1 MSDIKNIINNIL
13 NDREPLNE
21 YDEETVEDTAKDAN
35 KSAMQAMMDKKK
47 ALKAQM
53 EKLDQDI
60 LAAKMKTEDHKPGE
74 DEEYDYEGSMAK
86 TQLCQIHQAA
96 TKMMKEIED
105 NENLPEWVQSKIAVA
120 CDYMIK
126 VASYLDAKDEQ
137 HDDEKE
143 MEAMPPAPASAPSM
157 DMPKKITPFE
167 PKPIS
172 LGRKMMGFSMG
183 DPQPSSGGDF

>member
-1 MSDIKNIINNIL
+1 
-13 NDREPLNE
+13 
-21 YDEETVEDTAKDAN
+21 
-35 KSAMQAMMDKKK
+35 
-47 ALKAQM
+47 
-53 EKLDQDI
+53 
-60 LAAKMKTEDHKPGE
+60 
-74 DEEYDYEGSMAK
+74 MAK

-143 MEAMPPAPASAPSM
+143 MEAMPPAPASASSM